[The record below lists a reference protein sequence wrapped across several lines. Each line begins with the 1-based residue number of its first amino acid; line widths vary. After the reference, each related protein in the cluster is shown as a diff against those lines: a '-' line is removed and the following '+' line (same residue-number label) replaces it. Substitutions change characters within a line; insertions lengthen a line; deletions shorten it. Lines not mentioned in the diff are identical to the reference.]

1 MTCIDSRAFQPLA
14 LHRNSCADI
23 DELTLPWPII
33 LYHPFPFYMPPLRRT
48 LTVANLNDENQIE
61 KGNQLLLFPPAAHL
75 PDVIEKGAGQR
86 KEGAISS
93 FAMYGLPFAVS
104 AVLVQPS
111 STTVHPFIFKPP
123 VMTTSSP
130 RQSSPLGP
138 CQNLLPGR
146 PVFPPSVRERDLYRQ
161 ALKKSARQAQ
171 RLKHIRRTE
180 RKNLGGAPSPQGS
193 LT

>member
-1 MTCIDSRAFQPLA
+1 
-14 LHRNSCADI
+14 
-23 DELTLPWPII
+23 
-33 LYHPFPFYMPPLRRT
+33 MPPLRRT
-48 LTVANLNDENQIE
+48 LTIANLNDENQTE
-61 KGNQLLLFPPAAHL
+61 TGNQLLSFPPAAHL

-93 FAMYGLPFAVS
+93 FAESGPPFAVS
-104 AVLVQPS
+104 
-111 STTVHPFIFKPP
+111 TVHPSIFQPP

-130 RQSSPLGP
+130 RQSSPLSP

-146 PVFPPSVRERDLYRQ
+146 PVFPPSVRKRDLYRQ

-171 RLKHIRRTE
+171 RLGHIHRMK

-193 LT
+193 LA